1 MPAHWAHQ
9 AQTAHEG
16 FFGDFLSAPLPTS
29 RNERYSFAHVTAL
42 PIGVAFSG
50 GYEIVV
56 GFLVTWLVLAAF
68 WFGLSGYTDG
78 VHLTF
83 GTCAVTLVAA
93 VSHRYLTGRARLGTM
108 VGRLLRMIAYGPWL
122 LWQIVLAN
130 VDVLLRVLG
139 LRSIDPCVI
148 RIRPDLASEF
158 GLVIL
163 ANSITLTPGT
173 VTVEIEDDGELVV
186 HALSREAAD
195 AVMSRVMEQR
205 VRWLEGRNAR
215 A

>member
-1 MPAHWAHQ
+1 MPI
-9 AQTAHEG
+9 
-16 FFGDFLSAPLPTS
+16 D
-29 RNERYSFAHVTAL
+29 
-42 PIGVAFSG
+42 VASLG
-50 GYEIVV
+50 GCEAVV

-83 GTCAVTLVAA
+83 GACAVTLVAA
-93 VSHRYLTGRARLGTM
+93 VSHRYLTGQARLGAL
-108 VGRLLRMIAYGPWL
+108 VGRFMRMITYGPWL

-130 VDVLLRVLG
+130 VDVLMRVLG
-139 LRSIDPCVI
+139 LRAIDPCVV
-148 RIRPDLASEF
+148 RIRPDLESEF
-158 GLVIL
+158 GLVTL

-173 VTVEIEDDGELVV
+173 VTVEVEDDGELVI
-186 HALSREAAD
+186 HALSRSAAD

-215 A
+215 K